1 MSDSQRLITHCGN
14 EIRQLVN
21 TEKLL
26 RVAMT
31 DLRGSMI
38 QSDGFTRRTDE
49 AVWSNVDKVQQLNG
63 TIQEETHQAAV
74 QFSSA
79 INIYLT
85 MHDEVSAEEV
95 DDLIVELDAL
105 KTVRK
110 KYRLDQQE
118 SLRIIIA
125 HASQAGEQHA
135 SAVQECVRVMSQ
147 RVEDA
152 NAEVSALRDQL
163 QELSKPKCT
172 PAAGNNQSYV
182 GRAYGAAVAACAWA
196 LLSWPGSAQSWESTP
211 PTSTRASNS
220 RARHGTD
227 TQEEATSRN
236 RSDSRSFEDPEIRL
250 VQGKLANGQ
259 KRLNAAQTTMEICR
273 KIDWETTTSRFDAV
287 LRFLKKEQK
296 EMGALPE
303 LRKLLLNEVNAYLSA
318 AESFKAY
325 PGPQRHTALNN
336 MRLRLLSTAPAWRGV
351 EELLATGYAKGH
363 Q

>member
-1 MSDSQRLITHCGN
+1 MSESQRLITHCGN
-14 EIRQLVN
+14 EIRQLVC

-26 RVAMT
+26 RAAMT

-49 AVWSNVDKVQQLNG
+49 AVWSNVDKLNG
-63 TIQEETHQAAV
+63 TIQEEAHQAAV
-74 QFSSA
+74 QLSSA

-105 KTVRK
+105 KTEING
-110 KYRLDQQE
+110 YRLDQQE
-118 SLRIIIA
+118 SLRIIIG

-135 SAVQECVRVMSQ
+135 SAVQDRVGVVSRQ
-147 RVEDA
+147 VEDA
-152 NAEVSALRDQL
+152 NAAVSALREQL
-163 QELSKPKCT
+163 QEKPKCT
-172 PAAGNNQSYV
+172 PT
-182 GRAYGAAVAACAWA
+182 
-196 LLSWPGSAQSWESTP
+196 ET
-211 PTSTRASNS
+211 T
-220 RARHGTD
+220 
-227 TQEEATSRN
+227 RN
-236 RSDSRSFEDPEIRL
+236 RSDSRSFEESQILL
-250 VQGKLANGQ
+250 VQGKLANAQ
-259 KRLNAAQTTMEICR
+259 KRLNAAQTSMEICG
-273 KIDWETTTSRFDAV
+273 KIDWETTTSRFGAV

-325 PGPQRHTALNN
+325 PGPRHTALNN